1 MHEWIRATIENTAN
15 EQLLGNLSIG
25 RLSGDLLNHVVITDI
40 QLSADEPILL
50 VDSLTIRYSIRSL
63 FSRTLQINELS
74 VVRPQVFLE
83 MVDDT
88 LWNVQRLFPETEETE
103 SSGSLP
109 ITILAENAG
118 IYDGSISVKGDFLPD
133 EFLSIKNIDLLAS
146 AGFSDAF
153 TSFTLQELT
162 FQILEGRL
170 PEPITVRTKAS
181 LENEKITLQELL
193 VDTGR
198 SVLRSSAFFNTETGS
213 LNAEAGFSP
222 LAAKDVHAYLDEI
235 PDFDTATITITT
247 KGKLSDIDLSVDLF
261 SKDVIHLTAGVG
273 FSIDPEPKLTS
284 LNVLVKDLNPKAFPQ
299 LEEFATSALIG
310 EIRFSMDGELLL
322 SEPFESELEGMWSVN
337 HVRWDHIHA
346 RRVEGTYKLK
356 NRAATI
362 AMSANFPGQ
371 SLKLNAEIAQ
381 ISMQP
386 ADLVWKGE
394 LDFNALDIA
403 YFMDEPEWKSNLNGR
418 VNIAGKGIEPAQK
431 RWDFSLYAERPEIMG
446 YSVEEFSLIGS
457 IDALT
462 VNMALNVAKFD
473 NEAKAE
479 LNIRQWNDNMPEWD
493 MVLHLNNLNIE
504 QLADLEG
511 VDSRLNI
518 SLNGNG
524 FGFSPEEIQAVIK
537 AEMFPSLLLGQRIDG
552 AVLNAQ
558 VDQGFLT
565 ISDSFFESRFA
576 DVHLSAFQ
584 NINDLTDAVNQL
596 EYTIQLKNMEAFA
609 RVLPVDTLSV
619 SGVVTGEMKYADE
632 KLVFKNMLQFE
643 HFIFDE
649 LHIAAING
657 TLNLEMEENPQAFLK
672 LTLVDPGF
680 GEFDLKNISID
691 VQALIAEHISGISK
705 LVVLG
710 GDDTLMHEAS
720 FSLVDD
726 TFKLNTTQLM
736 LKDPEFDLF
745 LTEPFS
751 VILHGE
757 SIKMDTLRM
766 ESSGIAEI
774 KLHFSQLASGELNLF
789 TDARALNLSALER
802 SVMKSASVQGFIDV
816 FADITFKSDEELRLN
831 AAVQVDS
838 LVYGAF
844 DMDSMQLILEIAEGR
859 LISDFEIVR
868 KGKKILESQFNLP
881 FVAADP
887 QTLDDRFF
895 EQSLSGFLKL
905 KPQSLQD
912 YEGLWEW
919 LGLDNLS
926 GVAQADMVLEGTAG
940 RPDFDFIMLFRE
952 GIFSGVPVDSL
963 SFGLRYNH
971 DDERLHLNSVMH
983 SLGQKAFTA
992 VGSLPFLIDWRA
1004 FTLAED
1010 ALEGQL
1016 VCDITTNQ
1024 FDLAALNTFLDRDV
1038 ARNLRGRSTSA
1049 IQIRGNVQKPEIS
1062 GTMSV
1067 SGGQIFLV
1075 DNNITLRNI
1084 RMEAELRP
1092 DLFELKELFAESVGD
1107 IRINGMI
1114 HLDGFFPERFDF
1126 QTRANRFRI
1135 SHTRDLEMLIGL
1147 NGSLSGTPERPRL
1160 AGEILLD
1167 RGYIYLDNFGESA
1180 VEVVILEDE
1189 EVSSNIAEILYD
1201 RLELEMTV
1209 RADGRFFLR
1218 NRNRPELNLELQG
1231 AVDAVK
1237 EPGEELELF
1246 GDMSAIRGYANQLGR
1261 RFVLDE
1267 GQILFSGPATNPELS
1282 IRLKYELRREDDIT
1296 IWYIITGDV
1305 ENPVFAYES
1314 QPEMELQDTISYII
1328 FGRPFNALSGWQQG
1342 VSGGASA
1349 GNVVADAALD
1359 LLIERLESLAADRL
1373 GIDVLEIDNSGDN
1386 SGTTIKAGKY
1396 FGDRLFVAIM
1406 QELSSDPTSKV
1417 IIEYLLRRNL
1427 ELIFTGSDDYRTGV
1441 DIRWR
1446 LDY

>member
-15 EQLLGNLSIG
+15 EQLLGNLSVG

-40 QLSADEPILL
+40 QLSGDEPILL

-88 LWNVQRLFPETEETE
+88 LWNVQRLLPETEETE

-118 IYDGSISVKGDFLPD
+118 IYDGSVSIKGGFLPD
-133 EFLSIKNIDLLAS
+133 EFLSIRHIELLAS
-146 AGFSDAF
+146 AGLSNAF
-153 TSFTLQELT
+153 TSFTLQALT

-181 LENEKITLQELL
+181 LENENITLQELI

-198 SVLRSSAFFNTETGS
+198 SVLRSSAFFNTGTDS
-213 LNAEAGFSP
+213 LSAEAGFSP
-222 LAAKDVHAYLDEI
+222 LAATDVRAYLDEI
-235 PDFDTATITITT
+235 PDFDTATITIAT

-284 LNVLVKDLNPKAFPQ
+284 LNVLVKELNPKAFPQ
-299 LEEFATSALIG
+299 LEEFATSASIG

-322 SEPFESELEGMWSVN
+322 SEPLDAELNGKVSFDN
-337 HVRWDHIHA
+337 LRWDHIHA
-346 RRVEGTYKLK
+346 RRIEGTYRLK
-356 NRAATI
+356 NRTATI

-371 SLKLNAEIAQ
+371 NLKMNADLAQ
-381 ISMQP
+381 ISMEP
-386 ADLVWKGE
+386 ADLVWKGQ
-394 LDFNALDIA
+394 LDFNAINVA
-403 YFMDEPEWKSNLNGR
+403 YFTDEPEWKSNFNGR
-418 VNIAGKGIEPAQK
+418 VNVAGKGIEPA
-431 RWDFSLYAERPEIMG
+431 RTPWNFSVLVEQPEMRG
-446 YSVEEFSLIGS
+446 YSVEQFSLKGS
-457 IDALT
+457 IDAG
-462 VNMALNVAKFD
+462 NANAALSMVKFD
-473 NEAKAE
+473 NEAKAV
-479 LNIRQWNDNMPEWD
+479 LNIRQWKENMPEWD
-493 MVLHLNNLNIE
+493 IKLNLNNLNIE
-504 QLADLEG
+504 QLANLEG
-511 VDSRLNI
+511 VDSRLNL
-518 SLNGNG
+518 SMQGNG
-524 FGFSPEEIQAVIK
+524 LGFSPDEMQAVIK
-537 AEMFPSLLLGQRIDG
+537 AEVLPSLFIGQRIDG
-552 AVLNAQ
+552 AALNAK
-558 VDQGFLT
+558 VDRGFLT
-565 ISDSFFESRFA
+565 LSDSFFESRFA

-584 NINDLTDAVNQL
+584 NINDLTDTANQL

-609 RVLPVDTLSV
+609 GVLPVDTLSV
-619 SGVVTGEMKYADE
+619 KGIITGEMMYVDE
-632 KLVFKNMLQFE
+632 KLVFKNRLQFE
-643 HFIFDE
+643 HFKFDE
-649 LHIAAING
+649 LHIADING
-657 TLNLEMEENPQAFLK
+657 TLDLEVDDNPQAFLK
-672 LTLVDPGF
+672 LTLVDPGY
-680 GEFDLKNISID
+680 GEFELKNISID
-691 VQALIAEHISGISK
+691 VQTLIADYITGVSK
-705 LVVLG
+705 IVVLG
-710 GDDTLMHEAS
+710 GEDTLMHEAS
-720 FSLVDD
+720 FSIEDD
-726 TFKLNTTQLM
+726 KITFQTTNLM

-745 LTEPFS
+745 LTEPFN
-751 VILHGE
+751 VILQGE
-757 SIKMDTLRM
+757 TVQMDTLRM

-802 SVMKSASVQGFIDV
+802 SLFKSASVQGFVDV
-816 FADITFKSDEELRLN
+816 FADITYPSDDELRLN
-831 AAVQVDS
+831 AVVRVDS
-838 LVYGAF
+838 LEYGAL
-844 DMDSMQLILEIAEGR
+844 DMDSVHLILEIVEGR
-859 LISDFEIVR
+859 LVSDFEIAR
-868 KGKKILESQFNLP
+868 RGQKILESQFNLP
-881 FVAADP
+881 FIAADP

-912 YEGLWEW
+912 YEELWEW
-919 LGLDNLS
+919 IGLENLS
-926 GVAQADMVLEGTAG
+926 GVAQADMSLDGTAG
-940 RPDFDFIMLFRE
+940 RPDFDFIMLFTD
-952 GIFSGVPVDSL
+952 GNFSGVPVDSL

-992 VGSLPFLIDWRA
+992 IGSLPFLIDWRT
-1004 FTLAED
+1004 FSLAED
-1010 ALEGQL
+1010 ALVGEL
-1016 VCDITTNQ
+1016 VCDINTTQ
-1024 FDLAALNTFLDRDV
+1024 FDLAALNTFLDRNV

-1049 IQIRGNVQKPEIS
+1049 IRIRGNVQKPEIS

-1067 SGGQIFLV
+1067 SGGQVFLV

-1084 RMEAELRP
+1084 RMEAELQP
-1092 DLFELKELFAESVGD
+1092 DLFELKQLYAESVGD
-1107 IRINGMI
+1107 IRVNGMI
-1114 HLDGFFPERFDF
+1114 HLDGFFPERFDI

-1135 SHTRDLEMLIGL
+1135 FHTRDLEILIGL
-1147 NGSLSGTPERPRL
+1147 NGTLSGTPERPRL

-1167 RGYIYLDNFGESA
+1167 RGYIYLDNFGEST
-1180 VEVVILEDE
+1180 VEVVILDDEE
-1189 EVSSNIAEILYD
+1189 EVSNLAEILYD

-1237 EPGEELELF
+1237 EPGGELELF

-1296 IWYIITGDV
+1296 IWYVITGDV
-1305 ENPVFAYES
+1305 ENPIFAYES
-1314 QPEMELQDTISYII
+1314 EPEMELQDTISYII